1 MGCNKGNV
9 MDLKHR
15 SKAVVEGDQRASH
28 RGFLWSLGVVGD
40 EMKKPFIGVINT
52 WSEFHPGHIH
62 LRDLAALVKAGIRS
76 EGGVP
81 FEMNTIAL
89 CDGFACGHEGNKWVL
104 PSRDLI
110 ADSIELSVE
119 ANRFD
124 AMVLIGSC
132 DKIAPAIAMAAARI
146 NIPTIILTGGPMLP
160 GFDRET
166 QQPLT
171 GTNARQAMVDF
182 REEAID
188 ASRFLEIEQDCCPGP
203 GSCMMM
209 ASANTMC
216 CLIEVLGLSLPGC
229 ATAHAVDARKKH
241 IAFESGR
248 QIMTLLKKGIFP
260 SHIVTAAS
268 LKNAVKA
275 LMALSGSINC
285 VIHLLAFAHE
295 MNLPLRIDDFDEIG
309 RDTPFISN
317 IKPSGDYLFIDFERA
332 GGIPAFLRE
341 LSPILE
347 TEVLTVTG
355 KSLAENITR
364 AKVFNP
370 TVIRPLKSP
379 IAPEGGIAILR
390 GNLAPGS
397 AVVKSAAVAPEMMI
411 HEGPARVYES
421 EEEMMDAI
429 LEKRIQHGDVIILR
443 YEGPKGGPGMREF
456 LLGPVALSSMGYGKS
471 VSLVTDGRFS
481 GATYGPCI
489 GHVSPEAMVGGP
501 IAVVRDGDTIL
512 IDIPNRKLD
521 IIISEEELENRLSGW
536 KPPKPR
542 YKKGFMGMYAANVGS
557 AEEGA
562 LLHP

>member
-1 MGCNKGNV
+1 

-28 RGFLWSLGVVGD
+28 RGFLASLGVVPD
-40 EMKKPFIGVINT
+40 DVKKPFVGVINT

-62 LRDLAALVKAGIRS
+62 LRDLASFVKSGIRS

-89 CDGFACGHEGNKWVL
+89 CDGFPCGHEGNKRVL

-132 DKIAPAIAMAAARI
+132 DKIAPALSMAAARLD
-146 NIPTIILTGGPMLP
+146 IPTVIVTGGPMLP
-160 GFDRET
+160 GYDRET
-166 QQPLT
+166 GRPVT
-171 GTNARQAMVDF
+171 GTNARQALVDL
-182 REEAID
+182 REGRID
-188 ASRFLEIEQDCCPGP
+188 DARLLEIEQSVCPGP
-203 GSCMMM
+203 GSCMQM

-229 ATAHAVDARKKH
+229 ASVHAVDARKKQ

-248 QIMTLLKKGIFP
+248 QIMKLLREGITP
-260 SHIVTAAS
+260 SKIVTEAS
-268 LKNAVKA
+268 LRNAVKA
-275 LMALSGSINC
+275 LMALGGSINC

-295 MNLPLRIDDFDEIG
+295 MKLALKIDDFDAIG
-309 RDTPFISN
+309 RKTPFIAN
-317 IKPSGDYLFIDFERA
+317 IKPSGEYLFIDFDRA
-332 GGIPAFLRE
+332 GGIPAFLKV
-341 LSPILE
+341 LSPCLE
-347 TEVLTVTG
+347 TDVITVTG
-355 KSLAENITR
+355 KTLGENIAS
-364 AKVFNP
+364 AKIYNP
-370 TVIRPLKSP
+370 EVIRSPESPLS
-379 IAPEGGIAILR
+379 PEGGIAILR
-390 GNLAPGS
+390 GTLAPES
-397 AVVKSAAVAPEMMI
+397 AVVKSAAVAPEMLF
-411 HEGPARVYES
+411 HEGPARVFES
-421 EEEMMDAI
+421 EEDLTDAI
-429 LEKRIQHGDVIILR
+429 LDRKIEHGDVIILR

-456 LLGPVALSSMGYGKS
+456 LIPPVVLSSMGYGRS
-471 VSLVTDGRFS
+471 VALVTDGRFS

-501 IAVVRDGDTIL
+501 IAVVRDGDRIR

-521 IIISEEELENRLSGW
+521 LLISEEELKRRLSLW
-536 KPPKPR
+536 KPPPLRFKT
-542 YKKGFMGMYAANVGS
+542 GFMGMYARCVGS
-557 AEEGA
+557 AAEGA

>member
-1 MGCNKGNV
+1 

-89 CDGFACGHEGNKWVL
+89 CDGFPCGHEGNKRVL

-110 ADSIELSVE
+110 ADSIELAVE

-124 AMVLIGSC
+124 AIVLIGSC

-146 NIPTIILTGGPMLP
+146 DIPTIILTGGPMLP
-160 GFDRET
+160 GFDRVT

-171 GTNARQAMVDF
+171 GTSARQASTDF
-182 REEAID
+182 REGRID
-188 ASRFLEIEQDCCPGP
+188 GSRFLEIEQSCCPGP

-229 ATAHAVDARKKH
+229 ATAHAVDAKKKH
-241 IAFESGR
+241 LAFESGR
-248 QIMTLLKKGIFP
+248 QVMALLRRGILP
-260 SHIVTAAS
+260 SHIVTEES
-268 LKNAVKA
+268 LRNAIKA

-295 MNLPLRIDDFDEIG
+295 MKLPLKIDDFDDIG
-309 RDTPFISN
+309 RQIPFIAN
-317 IKPSGDYLFIDFERA
+317 IKPSGEYLFIDFERA
-332 GGIPAFLRE
+332 GGMTAFLKE
-341 LSPILE
+341 LSPLLD
-347 TEVLTVTG
+347 TDVLTVTG
-355 KSLAENITR
+355 KTLAENIAH
-364 AKVFNP
+364 AKVSRP
-370 TVIRPLKSP
+370 EVIRSPEDPLS
-379 IAPEGGIAILR
+379 PEGGIAILR

-397 AVVKSAAVAPEMMI
+397 AVVKSAAVTPEMMV
-411 HEGPARVYES
+411 HEGPARVFES

-429 LEKRIQHGDVIILR
+429 LEKKIQHRDVIILR

-489 GHVSPEAMVGGP
+489 GHVSPEAMAGGP
-501 IAVVRDGDTIL
+501 IAVVCNGDRIL

-521 IIISEEELENRLSGW
+521 IKISEEELKNRLSAW